1 MEWAL
6 ITHTVE
12 IISLLDEFILTFCVQ
27 EGETTPLPKERMN
40 NCLQVR
46 RMLPGKE
53 EGSCQLLPWY
63 HVPCQVTVGRLPVIF
78 HIPDSVRVTPFF
90 IKINQR
96 KEQQV
101 WCNSLSLDSRQR
113 SKNPL
118 HLHVRTKLYRS
129 RNLRLKAKFGIA
141 LSQVAKKISTG

>member
-1 MEWAL
+1 M
-6 ITHTVE
+6 
-12 IISLLDEFILTFCVQ
+12 
-27 EGETTPLPKERMN
+27 
-40 NCLQVR
+40 
-46 RMLPGKE
+46 
-53 EGSCQLLPWY
+53 
-63 HVPCQVTVGRLPVIF
+63 IF

-101 WCNSLSLDSRQR
+101 WYNSLSLDSRQR